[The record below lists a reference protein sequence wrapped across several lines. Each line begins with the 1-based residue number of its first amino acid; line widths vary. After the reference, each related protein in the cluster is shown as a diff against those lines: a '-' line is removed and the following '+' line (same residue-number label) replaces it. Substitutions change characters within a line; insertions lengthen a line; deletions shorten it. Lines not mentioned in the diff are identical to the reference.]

1 VKVDDGRIRNY
12 ARQLERM
19 ERDADGRALLGERY
33 GLQFQTKQEAT
44 GPFVFILVPSYSE
57 GTPKNFEN
65 ALHAMVDYSR
75 SKGVNVYQ
83 PLIFGHSL
91 ISWVRNEL
99 IAKVIKGNRP
109 WDYVLFI
116 DDDICPEPDALVK
129 LLSHGKDITSALCT
143 KRCDPPIPTI
153 RSFDE
158 ATGDFRQVL
167 QWKNHGEL
175 MQVDAVGTGMM
186 LISKKAILDIGEY
199 TMECRYE
206 RKLYGDCATH
216 RFSRFATITGQR
228 IEHFEKTGDAL
239 WFQLLPALSGKGEY
253 GEDIAFCL
261 KAREC
266 GIGVYVDTSVTPR
279 HLGTYGF
286 SFDDFL
292 SYRDEEIA
300 KQRGQILTT
309 EANAD
314 LSELIES
321 K

>member
-1 VKVDDGRIRNY
+1 MQVDDGRIRNY

-19 ERDADGRALLGERY
+19 ERDPDGQAMIAERY
-33 GLQFQTKQEAT
+33 GLQFSKPEVS
-44 GPFVFILVPSYSE
+44 GPIVQILVPSYSE
-57 GTPKNFEN
+57 GTPKTFEN

-99 IAKVIKGNRP
+99 VAKVIQSKKP
-109 WDYVLFI
+109 WTHVLFI
-116 DDDICPEPDALVK
+116 DDDIVPEPDALVK
-129 LLSHGKDITSALCT
+129 LLSHGKDITSGLCT

-158 ATGDFRQVL
+158 ATGDFHQML
-167 QWKNHGEL
+167 QWQDHGKL
-175 MQVDAVGTGMM
+175 IQVDAVGTGLM
-186 LISKKAILDIGEY
+186 LISQKAVQEIGRYSINCEY
-199 TMECRYE
+199 EK
-206 RKLYGDCATH
+206 KLYGDAPNFGDIGGKRLAH
-216 RFSRFATITGQR
+216 YL
-228 IEHFEKTGDAL
+228 KTGDAL

-253 GEDIAFCL
+253 GEDIGFCL

-266 GIGVYVDTSVTPR
+266 GIGIFVDTTVTPK

-286 SFDDFL
+286 SFDDFV
-292 SYRDEEIA
+292 SYRAEEIA
-300 KQRGQILTT
+300 KAGQQPILATPD
-309 EANAD
+309 NSD
-314 LSELIES
+314 LAALIEA